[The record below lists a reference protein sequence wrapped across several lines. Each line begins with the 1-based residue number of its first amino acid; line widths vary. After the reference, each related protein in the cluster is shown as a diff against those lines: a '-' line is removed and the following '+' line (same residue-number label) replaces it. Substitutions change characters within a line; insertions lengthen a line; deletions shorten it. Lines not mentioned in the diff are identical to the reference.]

1 VGGVD
6 RGRGRRRK
14 TALLRA
20 AVAALPPGFAV
31 LRAEATEL
39 AADIPFDLV
48 SQPGEVTETA
58 PFPVAIELLGLWGE
72 AGRRGPI
79 AVAVEDLHW
88 ADPESRLALV
98 TAARRLPE

>member
-1 VGGVD
+1 M
-6 RGRGRRRK
+6 
-14 TALLRA
+14 
-20 AVAALPPGFAV
+20 
-31 LRAEATEL
+31 
-39 AADIPFDLV
+39 
-48 SQPGEVTETA
+48 
-58 PFPVAIELLGLWGE
+58 AIELLGLWGE